1 MHISMHINMHK
12 VVSKTEETKVFTFKV
27 HTFINPMVSLNPL
40 VIK

>member
-12 VVSKTEETKVFTFKV
+12 LASKTEETKVFTFNV
-27 HTFINPMVSLNPL
+27 HTFINPMESLNQL